1 MKDIVFAWFCFLVSM
16 DYSSFFVLTILE
28 VYLIVCL
35 ELRFLIL
42 FLVLVSST
50 PSSEWMDD
58 DMSMD
63 DMTASSS
70 SFSDE
75 FV

>member
-1 MKDIVFAWFCFLVSM
+1 M
-16 DYSSFFVLTILE
+16 DYSNFFVLTKLE

-50 PSSEWMDD
+50 PSSQWMDD

-63 DMTASSS
+63 DITACSS